1 MLMKISGYSTDSHN
15 NEIHETNYTVTLL
28 QYLRFNLN
36 DSQPQKYK
44 PYCTGMIKYSF
55 FKWEGLYKES
65 LNIIYR

>member
-44 PYCTGMIKYSF
+44 P
-55 FKWEGLYKES
+55 
-65 LNIIYR
+65 

>member
-1 MLMKISGYSTDSHN
+1 MLMKISGYSADNRN

-44 PYCTGMIKYSF
+44 P
-55 FKWEGLYKES
+55 
-65 LNIIYR
+65 